1 MPLNQ
6 ILQQILPKERI
17 KTRLIDRY
25 AYASDASHFYLIPQA
40 IVQPISIGEIQ
51 KLFQF
56 SHQHKIHLTFR
67 AGGTSLSGQGVT
79 DGVLVDLSNYWRKVL
94 PENGGETLRVE
105 PAVIGA
111 NANIALKRYGR
122 KIGPDPASIGAA
134 MMGGILSNNS
144 SGMCCGV
151 AQNAYHTLKYLT
163 FVLPNGLIFNTE
175 KPEDYARFEKEAAD
189 IYEGLKILRGD
200 ILKNPLLIDRI
211 RKKYKQKNTVGYGI
225 NAFLDYE
232 HPLDIL
238 THLIIG
244 GEGTLA
250 FIAEA
255 VLETVPDFPYKMTG
269 MLYFDSPETACNTI
283 SDLIQ
288 TGAAA
293 LEFMD
298 RASLRSVEDMPGV
311 PAFFKTLPENAAA
324 ILCEFHENTEGAVV
338 GKYEAAKSL
347 FKTLPL
353 LFEANFTLD
362 AAEQALLW
370 KIRKGMYPSVAG
382 MRAKGTSALLEDFTF
397 PVERLGEAIVD
408 VQKLFEKYNYDN
420 GIIFGHAKDGNLH
433 FCISQSF
440 ATKEDVA
447 HYENFN
453 NDLFDLVLNKYDG
466 ALKAEHSTGRAVA
479 AFVEKEWGSDAY
491 TIMKKLKTLID
502 PENLLN
508 PNVIITKDKL
518 AHVNHLKVMPIVE
531 EEVDR
536 CIECGFCEKRCPSR
550 DLTLTPRRRIGVR
563 RAIKRLDTEGDTVTR
578 DALLKDYQFDGMDTC
593 AVDGMCAVDCPV
605 DINTGDLIKRMRRE
619 NHSPFQNKMALR
631 VAQNFGFVETSA
643 RVALKTGF
651 IFNSFLGDNFMRN
664 FTKTMKKV
672 VPSMPLWSNEMSQPP
687 RLLKPSEG
695 SITLGRLDTVI
706 YFSSC
711 ISRMMG
717 GDILKTFQSVCE
729 KAKVS
734 VIVPK
739 DISGTCCGQ
748 IFSSKGF
755 TDAFKFT
762 ANQTIEKLWAI
773 VAANEVRQE
782 GSKIPIVMDV
792 TSCTQNLK
800 NCRNYLTD
808 ENKARFDK
816 MTILDSIDFA
826 ADMLLP
832 RLNVSKKKDKIVF
845 HPVCSLHKLGSMPK
859 LYAIGKAC
867 AVQADIPAFAGC
879 CGMAGD
885 RGFYYPQLTQSA
897 TKLESNEVKLS
908 DYDGY
913 YSSAKTCEMA
923 LSEAVGKNYESI
935 LKLLDEV
942 SV

>member
-1 MPLNQ
+1 MPLTQ
-6 ILQQILPKERI
+6 SLLQFLPKERI

-25 AYASDASHFYLIPQA
+25 AYASDASHFYLVPQA
-40 IVQPISIGEIQ
+40 IVQPITVAEIQ
-51 KLFQF
+51 KLFEF
-56 SHQHKIHLTFR
+56 SHQHKMHLTFR

-79 DGVLVDLSNYWRKVL
+79 DGVLVDLSNYWRRVV

-111 NANIALKRYGR
+111 NANIVLKKYGR

-189 IYEGLKILRGD
+189 IAEGLKILRGD
-200 ILKNPLLIDRI
+200 ILKNPTLIERI

-238 THLIIG
+238 AHLIIG

-255 VLETVPDFPYKMTG
+255 VLDTVPDFPYKMTG
-269 MLYFDSPETACNTI
+269 MLYFDSPETACNAI
-283 SDLIQ
+283 FDLKK

-311 PAFFKTLPENAAA
+311 PDFFKTLPLQAAA
-324 ILCEFHENTEGAVV
+324 ILCEFHENTEGGVIE
-338 GKYEAAKSL
+338 KYEDAKQL
-347 FKTLPL
+347 FNTLPL
-353 LFEANFTLD
+353 LREANFTLN
-362 AAEQALLW
+362 AAEQALMW

-447 HYENFN
+447 HYEKFN

-479 AFVEKEWGSDAY
+479 AFVETEWGSDAY
-491 TIMKKLKTLID
+491 TIMKKLKNLID
-502 PENLLN
+502 PHNLLN
-508 PNVIITKDKL
+508 PNVLISEDKQ

-605 DINTGDLIKRMRRE
+605 DINTGDLIKRLRRE
-619 NHSPFQNKMALR
+619 NHSAFQNKMALR
-631 VAQNFGFVETSA
+631 VAKNFGFVETSA

-651 IFNSFLGDNFMRN
+651 AFNRVLGENFMRN
-664 FTKTMKKV
+664 FTKTVKKV
-672 VPSMPLWSNEMSQPP
+672 VPSMPLWSNFMNKPPQPVETLHCNVSTLPSQT
-687 RLLKPSEG
+687 
-695 SITLGRLDTVI
+695 II

-729 KAKVS
+729 KANVS
-734 VIVPK
+734 VIIPN

-748 IFSSKGF
+748 LFSSKGF
-755 TDAFKFT
+755 TDAYRFT
-762 ANQTIEKLWAI
+762 ANQTIEKLWQ
-773 VAANEVRQE
+773 NTE
-782 GSKIPIVMDV
+782 GGKIPIVMDI
-792 TSCTQNLK
+792 TSCTQTLK

-808 ENKARFDK
+808 ENKTRFDK

-832 RLNVSKKKDKIVF
+832 RLTVSKKKNKIVF

-897 TKLESNEVKLS
+897 TKIEANEVKTS

-923 LSEAVGKNYESI
+923 LSEAVGKNYASI
-935 LKLLDEV
+935 LKLLDDV